1 MNKGRDKEY
10 LFYEYIITFFADADL
25 LIQYTLRPE
34 SGQRKPLR
42 PAAWFQQLGPG
53 VVRVERTAELEDNK
67 RPDLLATDSQQ
78 LLHLLLIS
86 VRGLKASDEN
96 VRGGWA
102 F

>member
-34 SGQRKPLR
+34 SGQRKPL
-42 PAAWFQQLGPG
+42 
-53 VVRVERTAELEDNK
+53 
-67 RPDLLATDSQQ
+67 
-78 LLHLLLIS
+78 
-86 VRGLKASDEN
+86 GLKASDEN